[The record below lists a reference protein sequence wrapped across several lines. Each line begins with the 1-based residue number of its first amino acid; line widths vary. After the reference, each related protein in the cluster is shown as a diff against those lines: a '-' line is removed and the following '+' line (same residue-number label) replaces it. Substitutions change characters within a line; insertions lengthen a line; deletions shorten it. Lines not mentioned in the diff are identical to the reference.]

1 MINKVRL
8 LTNRLAGKT
17 VIVFGEQKTLT
28 GLTSD
33 EEAYIHYQEVMLNEP
48 CIEFHMDVEPGYDI
62 TIKADKFILENVNNL
77 NSEDLNVKFIEEIGR
92 IVVFIKGASETLLE
106 KI

>member
-17 VIVFGEQKTLT
+17 VMVFGKQKTLT

-33 EEAYIHYQEVMLNEP
+33 EETYIHYQEVMLNEP
-48 CIEFHMDVEPGYDI
+48 CIEFHMNVKPGYDI
-62 TIKADKFILENVNNL
+62 TVQADKIILENVNNL
-77 NSEDLNVKFIEEIGR
+77 NSEDLSVKFVEELCR
-92 IVVFIKGASETLLE
+92 VVVFIKGASETVLE
-106 KI
+106 TI